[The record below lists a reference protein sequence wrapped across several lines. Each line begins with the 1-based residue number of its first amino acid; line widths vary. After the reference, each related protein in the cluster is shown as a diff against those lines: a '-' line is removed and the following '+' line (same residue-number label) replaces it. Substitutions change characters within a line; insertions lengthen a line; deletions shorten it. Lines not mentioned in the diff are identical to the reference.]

1 MRDRKSLVFFLAVL
15 ATAVALAYAVAQLFV
30 ASVPRRAVLRAFKH
44 LDQATARIPALGGV
58 LQAGKD
64 DNADFALATAMSL
77 IAIVSGVSLIRRYH
91 RPIAVAMRLAFRRL
105 LRLADPVSRS
115 EATRAPSPSR
125 ATVSEIVAFLYEER
139 SARACFLL
147 LGVLVAC
154 LTIWSLAETHAAI
167 RTAIVICFLYVAV
180 YARQAVLRYRVHK
193 GWFANNSRE
202 ARQFIEFILANADG
216 HDLTGGGG
224 RRALNEVSSAD
235 PAFGNGDV
243 VDA

>member
-1 MRDRKSLVFFLAVL
+1 MRARKSLVFSRAVL
-15 ATAVALAYAVAQLFV
+15 APAVALACAVAQLFV
-30 ASVPRRAVLRAFKH
+30 ASVPRRAVLRAFRH

-77 IAIVSGVSLIRRYH
+77 IAIVSGVSLTRRYH

-115 EATRAPSPSR
+115 EATRAPPR
-125 ATVSEIVAFLYEER
+125 AAVSEIVAFLYEER
-139 SARACFLL
+139 SAHACFLL

-154 LTIWSLAETHAAI
+154 LTIWRIAETHAAI

-180 YARQAVLRYRVHK
+180 YARQAVLRYRVHR

-202 ARQFIEFILANADG
+202 VRQFIEFILANADG

-235 PAFGNGDV
+235 PAF
-243 VDA
+243 